1 MASCTLG
8 TTTCREHADNAKTR
22 RSPVCLT
29 PCVSMDQKDLRFFQ
43 FGDGFLVFPWWPA
56 LVVAVEAA
64 VVAASVVVAAAAPL
78 LARRTQ
84 VVGLALQRLHQD
96 ISLALRYPQQQ
107 ARIAPVAPPP
117 SAQGRRRCHTV
128 PPSPSTTKQFPSRR
142 VFRCQTTLDSALGPP
157 SPPSRPPMARR
168 ASQEPLRRHTRV
180 SSLRPCRLVAMCRPS
195 STPTA
200 PTRPRPRRHWH
211 QPHRPAPALPP
222 SAAGNPPTSVAT
234 SPARIFG
241 RMAARDRR
249 LGIRRGT

>member
-1 MASCTLG
+1 
-8 TTTCREHADNAKTR
+8 
-22 RSPVCLT
+22 
-29 PCVSMDQKDLRFFQ
+29 MDQKDLRFFQ

-142 VFRCQTTLDSALGPP
+142 VFRRQTTLD
-157 SPPSRPPMARR
+157 
-168 ASQEPLRRHTRV
+168 
-180 SSLRPCRLVAMCRPS
+180 
-195 STPTA
+195 
-200 PTRPRPRRHWH
+200 
-211 QPHRPAPALPP
+211 
-222 SAAGNPPTSVAT
+222 
-234 SPARIFG
+234 
-241 RMAARDRR
+241 
-249 LGIRRGT
+249 